1 MKFFEDIVAGER
13 AELGSHTFTADDI
26 KRFARRYD
34 PQPFHLD
41 EDAAARSHFG
51 ALCASGWHTA
61 ATWMRLMV
69 EHQVREDAAQRQR
82 GEAVATLGPSPGF
95 RELKWL
101 KPVYAGD
108 TVSYATEIIDKR
120 TSSSRPEWGL
130 MSIRNTGVNQN
141 GELVISFISV
151 AFVQRRVDAKAN
163 T

>member
-26 KRFARRYD
+26 KCFARRYD